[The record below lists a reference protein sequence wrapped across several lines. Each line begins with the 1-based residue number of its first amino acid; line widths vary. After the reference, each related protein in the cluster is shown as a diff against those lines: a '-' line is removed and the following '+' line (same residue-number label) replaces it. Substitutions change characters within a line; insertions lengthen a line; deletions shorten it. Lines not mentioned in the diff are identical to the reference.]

1 MAIIISISHGKGG
14 VSKTTTSVNLTGS
27 LRELGYD
34 AVLWDYDKDKPDALK
49 WAARSNDISWVVK
62 MGKDADLIDYI
73 DDLSNNHEI
82 IVIDT
87 SPNYAKHAYEAI
99 LASDIVI
106 IPTSTSF
113 LDQDNTK
120 DALGV
125 PKLAKKPFKLL
136 MSKVKK
142 STKEGKKIL
151 AQVSGRDIA
160 FSTVITDRN
169 VIAQCPE
176 SGKWIGEFAKNS
188 DSHMQYLNLAKE
200 VLVWIE
206 DCNLSSKMNV
216 AEEA

>member
-1 MAIIISISHGKGG
+1 MAIIIAISHGKGG
-14 VSKTTTSVNLTGS
+14 VCKTTTSVNLTGA
-27 LRELGYD
+27 LRESGIN
-34 AVLWDYDKDKPDALK
+34 AGLWDYDKDKPDAFK
-49 WAARSNDISWVVK
+49 WAERSKEISWILK
-62 MGKDADLIDYI
+62 KDNGTDVIDYI
-73 DDLSNNHEI
+73 NDLSSKYEVI
-82 IVIDT
+82 LIDT

-99 LASDIVI
+99 IASDLVI

-125 PKLAKKPFKLL
+125 PKLARKPFKLL

-151 AQVSGRDIA
+151 SQVSGKDIA

-169 VIAQCPE
+169 VIAKCPE
-176 SGKWIGEFAKNS
+176 SGKWIGDFAKNS
-188 DSHMQYLNLAKE
+188 DSHKQYLSLAQE
-200 VLVWIE
+200 VLEWIKVC
-206 DCNLSSKMNV
+206 DMSYKMKI